1 MPKTTTTLV
10 ANAMWAATA
19 HHAAVPRLSLNTTT
33 DPIRLNP
40 TINLGFPKSGTSS
53 LYDYYSCGNVV
64 SSHHKC
70 KLETCGEC
78 VFANVEAGR
87 PPLDSCG
94 NYAFYGQLDVDG
106 MNYDSEGNWP
116 GEGTLCYFPQLS
128 ALQELHDAYPTARFT
143 LTTRP
148 PAHWLASVVGWGLQE
163 RLVDCDLPGL
173 PKGKGTEDELMAW
186 FSGHLDTVRE
196 FVAAHPSH
204 GPLLEI
210 DIEDDSTGQV
220 LAEATGIV
228 RRAPAACLRPP
239 CMCTHLVPT
248 RAPPRGSRPRAG
260 ASPTAPQAVSSG
272 RSSTGSRSSTRSR
285 SLSGPGRSARREES
299 LGGCTSRR
307 SAHRGRKEKKGGRGR
322 GRRGPFPRFLA
333 QFDFARCIAY
343 TITT

>member
-1 MPKTTTTLV
+1 
-10 ANAMWAATA
+10 MWTATA
-19 HHAAVPRLSLNTTT
+19 HQAAVPLLSLNTTT
-33 DPIRLNP
+33 SPIKLNP
-40 TINLGFPKSGTSS
+40 TINLGLPKSGTSS
-53 LYDYYSCGNVV
+53 LYDYYSCGNVY

-78 VFANVEAGR
+78 VLANVEAGR

-106 MNYDSEGNWP
+106 INYDSEGNWP
-116 GEGTLCYFPQLS
+116 GEGTPCYFPQLS

-173 PKGKGTEDELMAW
+173 PKSKGSEDELMAW
-186 FSGHLDTVRE
+186 FSSHLDTVRE

-210 DIEDDSTGQV
+210 DIEDDRTGQV

-228 RRAPAACLRPP
+228 RRAPSRPP
-239 CMCTHLVPT
+239 
-248 RAPPRGSRPRAG
+248 
-260 ASPTAPQAVSSG
+260 
-272 RSSTGSRSSTRSR
+272 RSR
-285 SLSGPGRSARREES
+285 RVFAPSLHVHPPSAHTRPAPWQPATCWGKSNCAASCEFWEELDRIKELDQIKELERAREERAQRGEPGRVHEEAEGAPAAKGEEGRARKRATRTVS
-299 LGGCTSRR
+299 TLS
-307 SAHRGRKEKKGGRGR
+307 SSV
-322 GRRGPFPRFLA
+322 
-333 QFDFARCIAY
+333 
-343 TITT
+343 

>member
-1 MPKTTTTLV
+1 MVPKTTTTLV

-128 ALQELHDAYPTARFT
+128 VLQELHDAYPTARFT

-173 PKGKGTEDELMAW
+173 PKGKGTEDDLMAW
-186 FSGHLDTVRE
+186 FSGHLGTVRK

-228 RRAPAACLRPP
+228 RRAPSRPP
-239 CMCTHLVPT
+239 RVCARPACAPT
-248 RAPPRGSRPRAG
+248 
-260 ASPTAPQAVSSG
+260 
-272 RSSTGSRSSTRSR
+272 
-285 SLSGPGRSARREES
+285 
-299 LGGCTSRR
+299 
-307 SAHRGRKEKKGGRGR
+307 
-322 GRRGPFPRFLA
+322 
-333 QFDFARCIAY
+333 
-343 TITT
+343 